1 MRSSTDSIWIGFLHI
16 PLATNN
22 SYIQYRFI
30 DNNQFNYPLSYWDDA
45 SFLQPDYYTPSPG
58 WTSQSILGWAD
69 IGGGPNPWLHPTM
82 APIIGYY
89 TMQTVNDTTLI
100 GNSYTVFQAGHNP
113 ENGNITFSDTT
124 GNVNFTD
131 IRQTYYN
138 VTFCACADSNKVG
151 NGIGVMGNQQNHVD
165 MYCSNNSK
173 FVLKDISRRLHFNPD
188 GHNGL
193 MKDTASISTKIMP
206 GDTLLANKSDSWVG
220 VNQRSGIDAHS
231 YTGKFYD
238 FMRNYLLRNSYDSIG
253 SSLFS
258 YVEFSPMNDNAG
270 YDPTRKCVI
279 FGTVSSGKK
288 SFAGCPDAVGHEW
301 GHAITAHASNLRTDT
316 GETAA
321 LNESFSD
328 MTGVSFQSLSGG
340 DPQWWRFGENHLT
353 NGCAYRD
360 LKEPYQPGC
369 NRYMPDTY
377 HGPHWDSNGDK
388 YINMGVPNKMFYL
401 LAAGDTLNGIYVQA
415 IGVENAYKVMYK
427 ANKRFWS
434 ADIDFC
440 NAKKKT
446 VEAADSLDPTG
457 SLGKWTAAAWNA
469 VGVCPYVVGD
479 ANCNGE
485 CRGSD
490 ITYLVAALNGSESAK
505 PNCICTDLNH
515 AHIAFWV
522 SADYNA
528 DCLIMGSDVTYAV
541 RYFKGLGP
549 APVPCSSFNPNC
561 P

>member
-1 MRSSTDSIWIGFLHI
+1 M
-16 PLATNN
+16 
-22 SYIQYRFI
+22 
-30 DNNQFNYPLSYWDDA
+30 
-45 SFLQPDYYTPSPG
+45 PG
-58 WTSQSILGWAD
+58 WTSQSIYCQRLSNEPYLNPYYTNLIAEYKIYVVDNPNLIGDTVQAISIIKPGRSWTLGDLALGD
-69 IGGGPNPWLHPTM
+69 TVGGP
-82 APIIGYY
+82 GY
-89 TMQTVNDTTLI
+89 TNIVQHFANV
-100 GNSYTVFQAGHNP
+100 VFIP
-113 ENGNITFSDTT
+113 C
-124 GNVNFTD
+124 
-131 IRQTYYN
+131 R
-138 VTFCACADSNKVG
+138 DSNQIG
-151 NGIGVMGNQQNHVD
+151 TGTGVMNNQQDHIDASCV
-165 MYCSNNSK
+165 SGSK
-173 FVLKDISRRLHFNPD
+173 FVMKDITRRLHYNPD
-188 GHNGL
+188 YHYGQ

-206 GDTLLANKSDSWVG
+206 GDTLLSDINNSWVATS
-220 VNQRSGIDAHS
+220 QRSGVDAHS
-231 YTGKFYD
+231 YAGKFYD

-270 YDPTRKCVI
+270 YDPTRECVI
-279 FGTVSSGKK
+279 FGTVSSGKN

-301 GHAITAHASNLRTDT
+301 GHAITSHASNLRTDT

-328 MTGVSFQSLSGG
+328 MTGVSFQNLIFN
-340 DPQWWRFGENHLT
+340 DPQWWRFGENHFT

-401 LAAGDTLNGIYVQA
+401 LAAGDTLNGISVQA
-415 IGVENAYKVMYK
+415 IGVENAYKVIYK

-434 ADIDFC
+434 TNIDFC

-446 VEAADSLDPTG
+446 VEAADSLDPYG
-457 SLGKWTAAAWNA
+457 NLGKWTAAAWNA
-469 VGVCPYVVGD
+469 VGVCPYVPGD
-479 ANCNGE
+479 VNCNGE

-490 ITYLVAALNGSESAK
+490 ITYLVGYFGGSATIK
-505 PNCICTDLNH
+505 PNCLCTDLNH
-515 AHIAFWV
+515 SHIAFWV
-522 SADYNA
+522 TADYNG
-528 DCLIMGSDVTYAV
+528 DCQVTGGDVTYGV